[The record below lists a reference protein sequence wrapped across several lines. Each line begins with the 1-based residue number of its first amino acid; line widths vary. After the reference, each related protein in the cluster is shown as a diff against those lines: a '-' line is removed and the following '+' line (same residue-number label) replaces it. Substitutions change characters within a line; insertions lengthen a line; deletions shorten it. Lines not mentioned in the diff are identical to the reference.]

1 VKTAARVPQAPANK
15 SVFWPYAALD
25 ATIPQV
31 FSEFHVHRKLRSS
44 TMGRIPLA
52 ALLLAGVSLLGA
64 EVGAQ
69 DIAAPA
75 AVKRPAGRFFTVRS
89 PVDDR
94 TVSDLTNLALEL
106 EAQAARNNQDAI
118 LVLEIE
124 AGSSRFGQVSD
135 LARFLTSA
143 QISRVRTVAWIPKT
157 IDGTQ
162 AVLALA
168 CHDIVTHPD
177 AMLGDIGRGQTV
189 PADEQNFVFSL
200 VDRRRNVR
208 LSRGIA
214 LAMMDPSTAL
224 LRVTLE
230 EPPGATEQR
239 FLTPAELVQLR
250 NQNAVVTKTETIKDP
265 GAPGLFNGL
274 DSEKAGFLVAKT
286 AKTRADVAAAF
297 QLPPEAMREAA
308 AANIAVTAKVIAVNG
323 VIDGVLGEFVEREMR
338 NAVAKGVNTL
348 IFRIDSPGGDK
359 DVAEHVAMAIS
370 ELDSAKITTVA
381 WIPKGAWSGGALI
394 AFGCDRILLH
404 PDAQIGDIGVITMTE
419 PGGQFERAPEKIV
432 SPFLQF
438 AATLARRKN
447 RPPALLQAMIDKDLV
462 VYQVTNKTDGRVT
475 YMSDTDIQA
484 AHEEWIKGP
493 MVPESREGILL
504 TVNGQRA
511 HELGLADAPCRDE
524 DELRSRLGISE
535 KTDLTPVAS
544 TWVDTLLLVLNS
556 GVGGFLLMT
565 FGIICI
571 YIELH
576 IPSGFFA
583 ILSALFF
590 SLFFWSRFLGGTSG
604 TLELV
609 LFVLGIGLLAL
620 EIFVIPGFGVFGVSG
635 ILLTI
640 ASLVLASHTFAGMTV
655 TETFEESMS
664 SLGSLAGA
672 MVTVIAVA
680 VVLNRFLPT
689 IPYLNRLILT
699 PPGYAMADSDGPL
712 LNPSLRSSIP
722 VAIGAVEVGA
732 IGVAAS
738 ALRPSGKAIFED
750 SYIDVVSDGAYVDHG
765 SRVEV
770 IRVAGNRIIVRACAA
785 IGENLL
791 NQP

>member
-1 VKTAARVPQAPANK
+1 
-15 SVFWPYAALD
+15 
-25 ATIPQV
+25 
-31 FSEFHVHRKLRSS
+31 
-44 TMGRIPLA
+44 MGRIPLA
-52 ALLLAGVSLLGA
+52 AMLLAGLSLLGA

-69 DIAAPA
+69 DEAAPA
-75 AVKRPAGRFFTVRS
+75 AMKRPVGRFFTVRS

-106 EAQAARNNQDAI
+106 QSQAVRNNQDAV

-143 QISRVRTVAWIPKT
+143 QISRIRTVAWIPKT
-157 IDGTQ
+157 VDGTQ

-168 CHDIVTHPD
+168 CHDIVMHPD
-177 AMLGDIGRGQTV
+177 ALLGDIGRGQAV
-189 PADEQNFVFSL
+189 PAEEQNFVFSL
-200 VDRRRNVR
+200 VDRRRNIR

-214 LAMMDPSTAL
+214 LAMMDPSIAL
-224 LRVTLE
+224 LRVTIE
-230 EPPGATEQR
+230 DRPGMTEQK
-239 FLTPAELVQLR
+239 FLTPPELAQLR

-265 GAPGLFNGL
+265 GAPGLFHGL

-286 AKTRADVAAAF
+286 AKNRADVAAAF
-297 QLPPEAMREAA
+297 RLPPEAMRESGAD
-308 AANIAVTAKVIAVNG
+308 NQVVTAKVIAVNG

-359 DVAEHVAMAIS
+359 DVAEHVALAIS
-370 ELDSAKITTVA
+370 EQDPAKITTVA

-394 AFGCDRILLH
+394 AFGCDRVLMH
-404 PDAQIGDIGVITMTE
+404 PEAQIGDIGVIAMTE

-447 RPPALLQAMIDKDLV
+447 RPPALLQAMIDRDLV
-462 VYQVTNKTDGRVT
+462 VYQVTSKTDGRVT

-484 AHEEWIKGP
+484 SHEEWVKGP
-493 MVPESREGILL
+493 MVAESREGILL
-504 TVNGQRA
+504 TVNGERA
-511 HELGLADAPCRDE
+511 HELGLADMPCRDE
-524 DELRSRLGISE
+524 GELRTRLGISE

-556 GVGGFLLMT
+556 GFGGFLLMT

-609 LFVLGIGLLAL
+609 LFILGLGLLAL

-640 ASLVLASHTFAGMTV
+640 ASLVLASHTFSGMTV
-655 TETFEESMS
+655 TETFEESMG

-672 MVTVIAVA
+672 MVTVIVVA
-680 VVLNRFLPT
+680 AVLNRFLPT
-689 IPYLNRLILT
+689 IPFLNRLILT
-699 PPGYAMADSDGPL
+699 PPGYAMAESDGPF
-712 LNPSLRSSIP
+712 LNPSLLTSGTA
-722 VAIGAVEVGA
+722 VAGVVDIGAQ
-732 IGVAAS
+732 GVSAT
-738 ALRPSGKAIFED
+738 ALRPSGKAVFGD
-750 SYIDVVSDGAYVDHG
+750 QYLDVVSDGAYIDHG
-765 SRVEV
+765 TPVEV
-770 IRVAGNRIIVRACAA
+770 IRVAGNRVIVRA
-785 IGENLL
+785 IGTVAES
-791 NQP
+791 